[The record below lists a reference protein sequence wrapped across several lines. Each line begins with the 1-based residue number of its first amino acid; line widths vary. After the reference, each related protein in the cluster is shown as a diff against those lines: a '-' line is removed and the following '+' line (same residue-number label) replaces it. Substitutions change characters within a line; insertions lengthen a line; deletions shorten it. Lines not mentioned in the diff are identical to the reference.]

1 MSAVEPIAVEES
13 RSSPRKFCAPP
24 ERGGCGLEKDLDEFY
39 VVSVN
44 ANTHHAK
51 RFWVCKPCY
60 ITRTRSYRR
69 ARVERARLNPE
80 PPPPVIPFEP
90 LIRASIARTVAQE
103 PHEETGRTRYLRRE
117 EDHASARQH
126 AENDMAFA
134 VEAASVAKTA
144 PPPFDTTPRCPRAD
158 HAWPTER
165 LCRGYEILGC
175 DGLGPHVHR
184 RCMIHAAET
193 TEQAPT
199 FLLSRRS
206 DTVSVTITRL
216 TVRGA

>member
-1 MSAVEPIAVEES
+1 VSAVAPVVVEES
-13 RSSPRKFCAPP
+13 SPFTRKRCALP

-39 VVSVN
+39 VIRVN
-44 ANTHHAK
+44 GHTQHAV
-51 RFWVCKPCY
+51 RSPVCKLCY
-60 ITRTRSYRR
+60 MARNQTYRQART
-69 ARVERARLNPE
+69 ERLRLNPG

-117 EDHASARQH
+117 QDSARAHVEQ
-126 AENDMAFA
+126 ELAFA
-134 VEAASVAKTA
+134 VEAASTAKMA
-144 PPPFDTTPRCPRAD
+144 LPPFDTTPRCPRAD

-216 TVRGA
+216 TVRSS